1 MKKEKIIKY
10 VAVLIVVIIIA
21 ISIFIII
28 KFKNNNKKDDNLN
41 EKTQEELKYISTKI
55 IELMNGLNNITF
67 SNYILIEEENTDNKE
82 NNSNENNE
90 NEGNKSNENN
100 ENEGNKSDENN
111 ENEGNK
117 SDTFSDKSN
126 NTQSSSESNIKYE
139 LKGSNIL
146 SNNTGT
152 INWDNEKGAIES
164 INVKWTSLIVDLHQ
178 LNVNND
184 DILNFSNILN
194 QTIVNI
200 KQENKVNTMLNLA
213 NLYGYIPN
221 YLKQFSNDEEKII
234 IEYIKSNILNSYAL
248 VEQERWDEVKEHVF
262 NSVEN
267 ITNIMNS
274 INTEQFSQYQINRI
288 YVMLNELYSSIDL
301 KDKQLYYI
309 KYRNVMEELMNI

>member
-1 MKKEKIIKY
+1 MKKEKIVKY

-41 EKTQEELKYISTKI
+41 EKTQEELKYVSTKI

-90 NEGNKSNENN
+90 NEANKY
-100 ENEGNKSDENN
+100 
-111 ENEGNK
+111 
-117 SDTFSDKSN
+117 DTSSDKSN

-200 KQENKVNTMLNLA
+200 KQENKVNTMLDLA

-221 YLKQFSNDEEKII
+221 YLKQFSNDEEKIS

-248 VEQERWDEVKEHVF
+248 VEQERWDEVKEQVF

-274 INTEQFSQYQINRI
+274 VNTEQFSQYQINRI

>member
-90 NEGNKSNENN
+90 NEANKS
-100 ENEGNKSDENN
+100 G
-111 ENEGNK
+111 
-117 SDTFSDKSN
+117 TFSDKSN
-126 NTQSSSESNIKYE
+126 NTKSSSESNIKYE

-152 INWDNEKGAIES
+152 INWDNEKGVIES

-200 KQENKVNTMLNLA
+200 KQENKVNTMLDLA

-221 YLKQFSNDEEKII
+221 YLKQFSNDEEKIS

-267 ITNIMNS
+267 ITNILNS

>member
-90 NEGNKSNENN
+90 NEGNKS
-100 ENEGNKSDENN
+100 
-111 ENEGNK
+111 
-117 SDTFSDKSN
+117 DTFSDKSN

-152 INWDNEKGAIES
+152 INWDNEKGVIES

-200 KQENKVNTMLNLA
+200 KQENKVNTMLDLA

-221 YLKQFSNDEEKII
+221 YLKQFSNDEEKMS

-248 VEQERWDEVKEHVF
+248 VEQERWDEVKEQVF

>member
-90 NEGNKSNENN
+90 NEV
-100 ENEGNKSDENN
+100 
-111 ENEGNK
+111 NK

-200 KQENKVNTMLNLA
+200 KQENKVNTMLDLA

-221 YLKQFSNDEEKII
+221 YLKQFSNDEEKIS

-248 VEQERWDEVKEHVF
+248 VEQERWDEVKEQVF

>member
-100 ENEGNKSDENN
+100 ENEGNKSD
-111 ENEGNK
+111 
-117 SDTFSDKSN
+117 TFSDKSN

-200 KQENKVNTMLNLA
+200 KQENKVNTMLDLA

-221 YLKQFSNDEEKII
+221 YLKQFSNDEEKIS

-248 VEQERWDEVKEHVF
+248 VEQERWDEVKEQVF

>member
-28 KFKNNNKKDDNLN
+28 KSKNNNKKDDNLN

-90 NEGNKSNENN
+90 NERNEMN
-100 ENEGNKSDENN
+100 EENT
-111 ENEGNK
+111 
-117 SDTFSDKSN
+117 SDTSSDKSN

-200 KQENKVNTMLNLA
+200 KQENKVNTMLDLA

-221 YLKQFSNDEEKII
+221 YLKQFSNDEEKIS

-248 VEQERWDEVKEHVF
+248 VEQERWDEVKEQVF

-274 INTEQFSQYQINRI
+274 VNTEQFSQYQINRI

>member
-41 EKTQEELKYISTKI
+41 EKTQEELKYVSTKI

-82 NNSNENNE
+82 NNSN
-90 NEGNKSNENN
+90 
-100 ENEGNKSDENN
+100 ENN

-200 KQENKVNTMLNLA
+200 KQENKVNTMLDLA

-221 YLKQFSNDEEKII
+221 YLKQFSNEEEKIS

-248 VEQERWDEVKEHVF
+248 VEQERWDEVKEQVF

-274 INTEQFSQYQINRI
+274 VNTEQFSQYQINRI

>member
-10 VAVLIVVIIIA
+10 VAILIVVIIA

-90 NEGNKSNENN
+90 NEGNKS
-100 ENEGNKSDENN
+100 
-111 ENEGNK
+111 
-117 SDTFSDKSN
+117 DTSSDKSN

-200 KQENKVNTMLNLA
+200 KQENKVNTMLDLA

-221 YLKQFSNDEEKII
+221 YLKQFSNDEEKIS

-248 VEQERWDEVKEHVF
+248 VEQERWDEVKEQVF

>member
-90 NEGNKSNENN
+90 NERNEMN
-100 ENEGNKSDENN
+100 EENT
-111 ENEGNK
+111 
-117 SDTFSDKSN
+117 SDTSSDKSN

-200 KQENKVNTMLNLA
+200 KQENKVNTMLDLA

-221 YLKQFSNDEEKII
+221 YLKQFSNDEEKIS

-248 VEQERWDEVKEHVF
+248 VEQERWDEVKEQVF

>member
-10 VAVLIVVIIIA
+10 VTVLIVVIIIA

-28 KFKNNNKKDDNLN
+28 KFKNNNKKNDNLN

-90 NEGNKSNENN
+90 NERNEMN
-100 ENEGNKSDENN
+100 EENT
-111 ENEGNK
+111 
-117 SDTFSDKSN
+117 SDTSSDKSN

-146 SNNTGT
+146 SNNAGT

-200 KQENKVNTMLNLA
+200 KQENKVNTMLDLA
-213 NLYGYIPN
+213 NLYGHIPN
-221 YLKQFSNDEEKII
+221 YLKQFSNDEEKIS

-248 VEQERWDEVKEHVF
+248 VEQERWDEVKEQVF

-274 INTEQFSQYQINRI
+274 VNTEQFSQYQINRI

>member
-10 VAVLIVVIIIA
+10 VTVLIVVIIIA

-90 NEGNKSNENN
+90 NERNEMN
-100 ENEGNKSDENN
+100 EE
-111 ENEGNK
+111 NK
-117 SDTFSDKSN
+117 SDTSSDKSN

-200 KQENKVNTMLNLA
+200 KQENKVNTMLDLA

-221 YLKQFSNDEEKII
+221 YLKQFSNDEEKIS

-248 VEQERWDEVKEHVF
+248 VEQERWDEVKEQVF

-274 INTEQFSQYQINRI
+274 VNTEQFSQYQINRI

>member
-28 KFKNNNKKDDNLN
+28 KSKNNNKKDDNLN

-90 NEGNKSNENN
+90 NEV
-100 ENEGNKSDENN
+100 
-111 ENEGNK
+111 NK
-117 SDTFSDKSN
+117 SDTSSDKSN

-200 KQENKVNTMLNLA
+200 KQENKVNTMLDLA

-221 YLKQFSNDEEKII
+221 YLKQFSNDEEKIS

-248 VEQERWDEVKEHVF
+248 VEQERWDEVKEQVF

-274 INTEQFSQYQINRI
+274 VNTEQFSQYQINRI

>member
-90 NEGNKSNENN
+90 NEA
-100 ENEGNKSDENN
+100 
-111 ENEGNK
+111 NK

-152 INWDNEKGAIES
+152 INWDNEKGVIES

-200 KQENKVNTMLNLA
+200 KQENKVNTMLDLA

-221 YLKQFSNDEEKII
+221 YLKQFSNDEEKIS

-248 VEQERWDEVKEHVF
+248 VEQERWDEVKEQVF

>member
-41 EKTQEELKYISTKI
+41 EKTQEELKYVSTKI

-90 NEGNKSNENN
+90 NEANKY
-100 ENEGNKSDENN
+100 
-111 ENEGNK
+111 
-117 SDTFSDKSN
+117 DTSSDKSN

-200 KQENKVNTMLNLA
+200 KQENKVNTMLDLA

-221 YLKQFSNDEEKII
+221 YLKQFSNEEEKIS

-248 VEQERWDEVKEHVF
+248 VEQERWDEVKEQVF

-274 INTEQFSQYQINRI
+274 VNTEQFSQYQINRI

-309 KYRNVMEELMNI
+309 KYRNVMEELMNV

>member
-10 VAVLIVVIIIA
+10 VTVLIVVIIIA

-90 NEGNKSNENN
+90 NEV
-100 ENEGNKSDENN
+100 
-111 ENEGNK
+111 NK
-117 SDTFSDKSN
+117 SDTSSDKSN

-200 KQENKVNTMLNLA
+200 KQENKVNTMLDLA

-221 YLKQFSNDEEKII
+221 YLKQFSNDEEKIS

-248 VEQERWDEVKEHVF
+248 VEQERWDEVKEQVF

-274 INTEQFSQYQINRI
+274 VNTEQFSQYQINRI

>member
-82 NNSNENNE
+82 NNSN
-90 NEGNKSNENN
+90 
-100 ENEGNKSDENN
+100 ENN

-200 KQENKVNTMLNLA
+200 KQENKVNTMLDLA

-301 KDKQLYYI
+301 KDKELYYI
-309 KYRNVMEELMNI
+309 KYRNVMEELINF

>member
-41 EKTQEELKYISTKI
+41 EKTQEELKYVSTKI

-90 NEGNKSNENN
+90 NERNEMN
-100 ENEGNKSDENN
+100 EENT
-111 ENEGNK
+111 
-117 SDTFSDKSN
+117 SDTSSDKSN

-200 KQENKVNTMLNLA
+200 KQENKVNTMLDLA

-221 YLKQFSNDEEKII
+221 YLKQFSNDEEKIS

-248 VEQERWDEVKEHVF
+248 VEQERWDEVKEQVF

-267 ITNIMNS
+267 ITNIMNRV
-274 INTEQFSQYQINRI
+274 NTEQFSQYQINRI

>member
-90 NEGNKSNENN
+90 NEANKS
-100 ENEGNKSDENN
+100 G
-111 ENEGNK
+111 
-117 SDTFSDKSN
+117 TFSDKSN

-152 INWDNEKGAIES
+152 INWDNEKGVIES

-200 KQENKVNTMLNLA
+200 KQENKVNTMLDLA

-221 YLKQFSNDEEKII
+221 YLKQFSNDEEKIS

-248 VEQERWDEVKEHVF
+248 VEQERWDEVKEQVF

>member
-90 NEGNKSNENN
+90 NEANKS
-100 ENEGNKSDENN
+100 G
-111 ENEGNK
+111 
-117 SDTFSDKSN
+117 TFSDKSN
-126 NTQSSSESNIKYE
+126 NTKSSSESNIKYE

-152 INWDNEKGAIES
+152 INWDNEKGVIES

-200 KQENKVNTMLNLA
+200 KQENKVNTMLDLA

-221 YLKQFSNDEEKII
+221 YLKQFSNDEEKIS

>member
-28 KFKNNNKKDDNLN
+28 KSKNNNKKDDNLN

-90 NEGNKSNENN
+90 NERNEMN
-100 ENEGNKSDENN
+100 EE
-111 ENEGNK
+111 NK
-117 SDTFSDKSN
+117 SDTSSDKSN

-200 KQENKVNTMLNLA
+200 KQENKVNTMLDLA

-221 YLKQFSNDEEKII
+221 YLKQFSNDEEKIS

-248 VEQERWDEVKEHVF
+248 VEQERWDEVKEQVF

-274 INTEQFSQYQINRI
+274 VNTEQFSQYQINRI

>member
-10 VAVLIVVIIIA
+10 VAVLIVVIIA

-90 NEGNKSNENN
+90 NEA
-100 ENEGNKSDENN
+100 
-111 ENEGNK
+111 NK

-152 INWDNEKGAIES
+152 INWDNEKGVIES

-200 KQENKVNTMLNLA
+200 KQENKVNTMLDLA

-221 YLKQFSNDEEKII
+221 YLKQFSNDEEKIS

-248 VEQERWDEVKEHVF
+248 VEQERWDEVKEQVF

>member
-1 MKKEKIIKY
+1 MKYEIDSRKIKPGQTF
-10 VAVLIVVIIIA
+10 VA
-21 ISIFIII
+21 
-28 KFKNNNKKDDNLN
+28 
-41 EKTQEELKYISTKI
+41 LKGHTVD
-55 IELMNGLNNITF
+55 GHD
-67 SNYILIEEENTDNKE
+67 YILDAIKNGASKVVAEKKVQCSVPLEIVPSTEEYLKE
-82 NNSNENNE
+82 VSIYIP
-90 NEGNKSNENN
+90 KT
-100 ENEGNKSDENN
+100 SDV
-111 ENEGNK
+111 
-117 SDTFSDKSN
+117 
-126 NTQSSSESNIKYE
+126 QIY
-139 LKGSNIL
+139 
-146 SNNTGT
+146 
-152 INWDNEKGAIES
+152 
-164 INVKWTSLIVDLHQ
+164 V
-178 LNVNND
+178 NVNND

-200 KQENKVNTMLNLA
+200 KQENKVNTMLDLA

-221 YLKQFSNDEEKII
+221 YLKQFSNDEEKIS

-248 VEQERWDEVKEHVF
+248 VEQERWDEVKEQVF

>member
-10 VAVLIVVIIIA
+10 VAVLIVVIIIT

-82 NNSNENNE
+82 NNSN
-90 NEGNKSNENN
+90 
-100 ENEGNKSDENN
+100 ENN

-200 KQENKVNTMLNLA
+200 KQENKVNTMLDLA

-221 YLKQFSNDEEKII
+221 YLKQFSNDEEKIS

-248 VEQERWDEVKEHVF
+248 VEQERWDEVKEQVF

-309 KYRNVMEELMNI
+309 KYRNVMEELINF

>member
-28 KFKNNNKKDDNLN
+28 KSKNNNKKDDNLN

-90 NEGNKSNENN
+90 NERNEMN
-100 ENEGNKSDENN
+100 EENT
-111 ENEGNK
+111 
-117 SDTFSDKSN
+117 SDTSSDKSN

-146 SNNTGT
+146 SNNAGT
-152 INWDNEKGAIES
+152 INWDNEKGSIES

-200 KQENKVNTMLNLA
+200 KQENKVNTMLGLA

-221 YLKQFSNDEEKII
+221 YLKQFSNDEEKIS

-248 VEQERWDEVKEHVF
+248 VEQERWDEVKEQVS

>member
-41 EKTQEELKYISTKI
+41 EKTQEELKYVSTKI

-90 NEGNKSNENN
+90 NERNEMN
-100 ENEGNKSDENN
+100 EENT
-111 ENEGNK
+111 
-117 SDTFSDKSN
+117 SDTSSDKSN

-200 KQENKVNTMLNLA
+200 KQENKVNTMLDLA

-221 YLKQFSNDEEKII
+221 YLKQFSNDEEKIS

-248 VEQERWDEVKEHVF
+248 VEQERWDEVKEQVF

-274 INTEQFSQYQINRI
+274 VNTEQFSQYQINRI

>member
-41 EKTQEELKYISTKI
+41 EKTQEELKYVSTKI

-90 NEGNKSNENN
+90 NEANKYDTSSN
-100 ENEGNKSDENN
+100 
-111 ENEGNK
+111 
-117 SDTFSDKSN
+117 KSN

-200 KQENKVNTMLNLA
+200 KQENKVNTMLDLA

-221 YLKQFSNDEEKII
+221 YLKQFSNDEEKIS

-248 VEQERWDEVKEHVF
+248 VEQERWDEVKEQVF

-274 INTEQFSQYQINRI
+274 VNTEQFSQYQINRI

>member
-90 NEGNKSNENN
+90 NERNEMN
-100 ENEGNKSDENN
+100 EENT
-111 ENEGNK
+111 
-117 SDTFSDKSN
+117 SDTSSDKSN

-200 KQENKVNTMLNLA
+200 KQENKVNTMLDLA

-221 YLKQFSNDEEKII
+221 YLKQFSNDEEKIS

-248 VEQERWDEVKEHVF
+248 VEQERWDEVKEQVF

-274 INTEQFSQYQINRI
+274 VNTEQFSQYQINRI

>member
-90 NEGNKSNENN
+90 NER
-100 ENEGNKSDENN
+100 NKSDENN

-200 KQENKVNTMLNLA
+200 KQENKVNTMLDLA

-221 YLKQFSNDEEKII
+221 YLKQFSNDEEKIS

-248 VEQERWDEVKEHVF
+248 VEQERWDEVKEQVF

>member
-90 NEGNKSNENN
+90 NEANKS
-100 ENEGNKSDENN
+100 G
-111 ENEGNK
+111 
-117 SDTFSDKSN
+117 TFSDKSN

-152 INWDNEKGAIES
+152 INWDNEKGVIES

-200 KQENKVNTMLNLA
+200 KQENKVNTMLDLA

-221 YLKQFSNDEEKII
+221 YLKQFSNDEEKIS

-248 VEQERWDEVKEHVF
+248 VEQERWDEVKEQVF

-288 YVMLNELYSSIDL
+288 YVKLNELYSSIDL

>member
-41 EKTQEELKYISTKI
+41 EKTQEELKYVSTKI

-82 NNSNENNE
+82 N
-90 NEGNKSNENN
+90 KSNENN
-100 ENEGNKSDENN
+100 ENEANKY
-111 ENEGNK
+111 
-117 SDTFSDKSN
+117 DTSSDKSN

-200 KQENKVNTMLNLA
+200 KQENKVNTMLDLA

-221 YLKQFSNDEEKII
+221 YLKQFSNDEEKIS

-248 VEQERWDEVKEHVF
+248 VEQERWDEVKEQVF

>member
-90 NEGNKSNENN
+90 NEANKS
-100 ENEGNKSDENN
+100 G
-111 ENEGNK
+111 
-117 SDTFSDKSN
+117 TFSDKSN

-152 INWDNEKGAIES
+152 INWDNEKGVIES

-200 KQENKVNTMLNLA
+200 KQENKVNTMLDLA

-221 YLKQFSNDEEKII
+221 YLKQFSNDEEKIS

>member
-90 NEGNKSNENN
+90 NEGNKS
-100 ENEGNKSDENN
+100 
-111 ENEGNK
+111 
-117 SDTFSDKSN
+117 DTFSDKSN

-152 INWDNEKGAIES
+152 INWDNEKGVIES

-200 KQENKVNTMLNLA
+200 KQENKVNTMLDLA

-221 YLKQFSNDEEKII
+221 YLKQFSNDEEKIS

-248 VEQERWDEVKEHVF
+248 VEQERWDEVKEQVF

>member
-82 NNSNENNE
+82 NNSN
-90 NEGNKSNENN
+90 
-100 ENEGNKSDENN
+100 ENN

-248 VEQERWDEVKEHVF
+248 VEQERWDEVKEQIF

>member
-10 VAVLIVVIIIA
+10 VAVLIVVIIA

-41 EKTQEELKYISTKI
+41 EKTQEELKYVSTKI

-90 NEGNKSNENN
+90 NEANKY
-100 ENEGNKSDENN
+100 
-111 ENEGNK
+111 
-117 SDTFSDKSN
+117 DTSSDKSN

-200 KQENKVNTMLNLA
+200 KQENKVNTMLDLA

-221 YLKQFSNDEEKII
+221 YLKQFSNDEEKIS

-248 VEQERWDEVKEHVF
+248 VEQERWDEVKEQVF

-274 INTEQFSQYQINRI
+274 VNTEQFSQYQINRI

>member
-82 NNSNENNE
+82 NN
-90 NEGNKSNENN
+90 SNENN

-200 KQENKVNTMLNLA
+200 KQENKVNTMLDLA

-221 YLKQFSNDEEKII
+221 YLKQFSNDEEKIS

-248 VEQERWDEVKEHVF
+248 VEQERWDEVKEQVF

>member
-10 VAVLIVVIIIA
+10 VAVLIVVIIIT

-82 NNSNENNE
+82 NN
-90 NEGNKSNENN
+90 SNENN

-200 KQENKVNTMLNLA
+200 KQENKVNTMLDLA

-221 YLKQFSNDEEKII
+221 YLKQFSNDEEKIS

-248 VEQERWDEVKEHVF
+248 VEQERWDEVKEQVF

>member
-90 NEGNKSNENN
+90 NEENN
-100 ENEGNKSDENN
+100 SNENN

-200 KQENKVNTMLNLA
+200 KQENKVNTMLDLA

-221 YLKQFSNDEEKII
+221 YLKQFSNDEEKIS

-248 VEQERWDEVKEHVF
+248 VEQERWDEVKEQVF

>member
-82 NNSNENNE
+82 NNSN
-90 NEGNKSNENN
+90 
-100 ENEGNKSDENN
+100 ENN

-200 KQENKVNTMLNLA
+200 KQENKVNTMLDLA

-221 YLKQFSNDEEKII
+221 YLKQFSNDEEKIS

>member
-90 NEGNKSNENN
+90 NEANKS
-100 ENEGNKSDENN
+100 G
-111 ENEGNK
+111 
-117 SDTFSDKSN
+117 TFSDKSN
-126 NTQSSSESNIKYE
+126 NTKSSSESNIKYE

-152 INWDNEKGAIES
+152 INWDNEKGVIES

-200 KQENKVNTMLNLA
+200 KQENKVNTMLDLA

-221 YLKQFSNDEEKII
+221 YLKQFSNDEEKIS

-248 VEQERWDEVKEHVF
+248 VEQERWDEVKEQVF

>member
-82 NNSNENNE
+82 NNSN
-90 NEGNKSNENN
+90 
-100 ENEGNKSDENN
+100 ENN

-200 KQENKVNTMLNLA
+200 KQENKVNTMLDLA